1 MTAENIL
8 IINAALTRT
17 GNNQITSLTDGSSEA
32 EIMAANYEEIVL
44 EELDEYFWHF
54 ATKEKA
60 LNKLVWTSTNEWDY
74 KYQAPSDILA
84 IKRVFQNGL
93 PVEYER
99 NRDEIYTNA
108 DNANTPVYI
117 EYVVRI
123 SEENWPP
130 KFRSAIIKR
139 LEALALRSLNEDYDK
154 ADTRENN
161 AEISVRR
168 ARNRDANN
176 KSNRRVPKS
185 YRLTGIRRTSRG
197 NPDA

>member
-1 MTAENIL
+1 MSAENIT
-8 IINAALTRT
+8 IINAALSRT
-17 GNNQITSLTDGSSEA
+17 GNNQITSLTDGSTEA
-32 EIMAANYEEIVL
+32 EIMAANYEEVVL
-44 EELDEYFWHF
+44 EELDEYFWSF

-60 LNKLVWTSTNEWDY
+60 LNKLVWTSTNEWAY
-74 KYQAPSDILA
+74 RYQAPSDILA

-93 PVEYER
+93 PVKYER
-99 NRDEIYTNA
+99 NGSYIYCDA
-108 DNANTPVYI
+108 DNTNNPVYM

-130 KFRSAIIKR
+130 KFRAAIIKR
-139 LEALALRSLNEDYDK
+139 LEALCLRALNEDYDK

-161 AEISVRR
+161 AEIGVRR

-176 KSNRRVPKS
+176 KSPRRPKS

-197 NPDA
+197 EPYA